1 MDLINSFREL
11 KIRGM
16 QINYYFICKTK
27 LYLFSKNIR
36 MEKESDIVEL
46 GNILHRNSYK
56 NEKRNII
63 INNIAIDLN
72 KE

>member
-1 MDLINSFREL
+1 
-11 KIRGM
+11 
-16 QINYYFICKTK
+16 
-27 LYLFSKNIR
+27 